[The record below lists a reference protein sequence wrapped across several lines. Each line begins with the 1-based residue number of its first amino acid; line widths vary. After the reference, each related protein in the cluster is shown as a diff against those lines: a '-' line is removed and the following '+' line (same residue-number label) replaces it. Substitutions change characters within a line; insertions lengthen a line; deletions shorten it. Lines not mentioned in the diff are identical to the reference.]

1 MERCVCAC
9 VESAES
15 SIIPSRC
22 KFSYV
27 CRLTLAC
34 GGMAMNSF
42 DDLAPDC
49 LGKAGLV
56 YEHVLVST
64 VVHYFAVMS
73 ASPCY
78 MYLIVIFCSF
88 PLH

>member
-1 MERCVCAC
+1 M
-9 VESAES
+9 
-15 SIIPSRC
+15 
-22 KFSYV
+22 

-64 VVHYFAVMS
+64 VVHIHVFC
-73 ASPCY
+73 CY
-78 MYLIVIFCSF
+78 VSKSV
-88 PLH
+88 LHVLDCNIL